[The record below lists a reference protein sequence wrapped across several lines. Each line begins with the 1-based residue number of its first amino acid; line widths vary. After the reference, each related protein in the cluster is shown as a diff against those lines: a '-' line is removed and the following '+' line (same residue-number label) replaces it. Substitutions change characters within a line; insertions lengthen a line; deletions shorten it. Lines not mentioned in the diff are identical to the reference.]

1 MWSNPIRCCSELILL
16 LPSLLLRHKVLKFSC
31 YSFSYPGGAV
41 KSSRPNESLLLLSHR
56 SWTTLRLLIQV
67 VPWWNPN
74 DKFLHNHL
82 KWVFV
87 GLENDVCHINS
98 SQIQHLGIKYVYFF
112 IDLLHHIFWRLHERL
127 ISRNL
132 LRYLTIS
139 RGYETYIMCIVD
151 CTLWG
156 GKLQCRIGFLAHET
170 RGQTTKTYGSSRY
183 LLLIKKHLRTKYWA
197 QHRESDWNSHCD
209 EILHNAQTKWIN
221 LILSQENK
229 F

>member
-1 MWSNPIRCCSELILL
+1 MQSTRAVWTN
-16 LPSLLLRHKVLKFSC
+16 H
-31 YSFSYPGGAV
+31 YSFWVIDLEQPYDCSFKWFRDGIQTT
-41 KSSRPNESLLLLSHR
+41 SSFT
-56 SWTTLRLLIQV
+56 TTLNEFLWGLITTLFTSTIPFRYKIRL
-67 VPWWNPN
+67 
-74 DKFLHNHL
+74 
-82 KWVFV
+82 
-87 GLENDVCHINS
+87 
-98 SQIQHLGIKYVYFF
+98 FF

-197 QHRESDWNSHCD
+197 QHWESDRNSHCD
-209 EILHNAQTKWIN
+209 ETMHDAETSFWAKKTNSKRAKWGTA
-221 LILSQENK
+221 
-229 F
+229 